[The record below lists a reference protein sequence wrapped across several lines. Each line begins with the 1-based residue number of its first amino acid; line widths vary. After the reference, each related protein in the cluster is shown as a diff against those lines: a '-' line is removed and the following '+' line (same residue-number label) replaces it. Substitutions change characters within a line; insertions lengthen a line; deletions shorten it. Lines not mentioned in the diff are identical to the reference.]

1 MKLKILFCHLERW
14 GTKTS
19 MKEKMMLQ
27 ASKLNCHAY
36 IARFSSI
43 HFVNLFSFIVAAIL
57 GNTIKN
63 WEGSYMRRVIMKV
76 V

>member
-1 MKLKILFCHLERW
+1 
-14 GTKTS
+14 
-19 MKEKMMLQ
+19 MMLQ

-63 WEGSYMRRVIMKV
+63 RMGQPGLRPKANGSRLLAVI
-76 V
+76 